1 MITNVNPG
9 VPDEHNDPRPR
20 IEVPGKDASPL
31 EVMAI
36 LDASIDPPVPR
47 DSEGRAIY
55 AAKIT
60 VPRIH
65 AFSTADVDQSL
76 PAPEQWVIR
85 RRMRVEECAEM
96 IERHVEFVDK
106 KGCSVHLP
114 TKFVRHYLETRMR

>member
-31 EVMAI
+31 AVMAI
-36 LDASIDPPVPR
+36 LEVLIDPPVPR
-47 DSEGRAIY
+47 DNEGRAIY
-55 AAKIT
+55 VGKIT

-76 PAPEQWVIR
+76 PAPEQWVT
-85 RRMRVEECAEM
+85 RRMSVEECAEM
-96 IERHVEFVDK
+96 IERHIAFVSKD
-106 KGCSVHLP
+106 GRLVHLP
-114 TKFVRHYLETRMR
+114 IKFVRHYLKR